1 MEGVDSDDIKS
12 QQRQFD
18 SIRRGRDS
26 ILRLLNQARFKNM
39 SQEVK
44 NLVQELDRLDA
55 FLSGEKESD

>member
-12 QQRQFD
+12 KQRQLD

-55 FLSGEKESD
+55 FLSGEEESG

>member
-12 QQRQFD
+12 KQRQLD

-55 FLSGEKESD
+55 FLSGEEESE

>member
-12 QQRQFD
+12 KQRQLD

-26 ILRLLNQARFKNM
+26 ILRLLNQTRFKNM

-55 FLSGEKESD
+55 FLSGEEESD

>member
-12 QQRQFD
+12 KQRQLD

-26 ILRLLNQARFKNM
+26 ILRLLNLARFKNM

-55 FLSGEKESD
+55 FLSGEEESD

>member
-55 FLSGEKESD
+55 FLSGEEESD

>member
-1 MEGVDSDDIKS
+1 MEGVNSDDIKS
-12 QQRQFD
+12 KQRQLD

-39 SQEVK
+39 SQEVE

-55 FLSGEKESD
+55 FLSGEEESG

>member
-12 QQRQFD
+12 QQRQLD

-55 FLSGEKESD
+55 FLSGEEESD

>member
-12 QQRQFD
+12 KQRQLD

>member
-55 FLSGEKESD
+55 FLSGEEELD

>member
-12 QQRQFD
+12 KQRQLD

-55 FLSGEKESD
+55 FLSGEEESD

>member
-12 QQRQFD
+12 KQRQLD

-39 SQEVK
+39 SQEVE

-55 FLSGEKESD
+55 FLSGEEESD